1 MNSTIYLR
9 GLRHVDFSVFAVEA
23 DQKKYYDTQFE
34 RYIPYSSGQQVKRSI
49 IERTVWEASEKLSPT
64 TFVFK
69 KDKLKEEEVYGTCDP
84 RDIDQ
89 LIGGWMKTPKGG
101 KERSIKRRSPLS
113 ISAMRPI
120 HPLLAGIT
128 KENLSF
134 DRTNTSNIN
143 EIIVRDSQGKIL
155 SKDEVTKMLEG
166 SARSL
171 NRKWIQ
177 DKGRATGLFIY
188 DVAIDLRRLFCV
200 SLDEFEPEVTPE
212 QVEELKVSGWGKT
225 ENIFG
230 PCLLAPKELRDKV
243 ISSLANALINWRI
256 TSNQS
261 RTFSLMET
269 LVLVISENANKLPAA
284 IRAKLIG
291 GSEKPKA
298 KLIVENIDGADVFI
312 TLPAAGYFITEI
324 ESVDA
329 LDEAEKELNEMMVN
343 YKYENQ
349 LS

>member
-34 RYIPYSSGQQVKRSI
+34 RYVPYSSGQQVKRSI
-49 IERTVWEASEKLSPT
+49 IERTVFEASEKLSPT

-69 KDKLKEEEVYGTCDP
+69 KEKLKEEEVYGTCNP

-89 LIGGWMKTPKGG
+89 LIGGWMKVPKGG
-101 KERSIKRRSPLS
+101 NERSIKRRSPLS

-120 HPLLAGIT
+120 HPLLAGIA

-143 EIIVRDSQGKIL
+143 KIIVRDNSGNIL
-155 SKDEVTKMLEG
+155 TDEEVAKMLEG

-177 DKGRATGLFIY
+177 DNGRATGLFVY

-200 SLDEFEPEVTPE
+200 SNDLFEPEVAPT
-212 QVEELKVSGWGKT
+212 QVEELKAEGWIET

-230 PCLLAPKELRDKV
+230 PCLLAPEELRKKV
-243 ISSLANALINWRI
+243 IPALASSLINWRI

-269 LVLVISENANKLPAA
+269 LVFVISENANKLPTA
-284 IRAKLIG
+284 IRAKLIAE
-291 GSEKPKA
+291 SEKPKA

-312 TLPAAGYFITEI
+312 TLPAAGYFVTEN

-329 LDEAEKELNEMMVN
+329 LEEAENKLKQMMN
-343 YKYENQ
+343 DYDYKNQ

>member
-1 MNSTIYLR
+1 
-9 GLRHVDFSVFAVEA
+9 VEE

-34 RYIPYSSGQQVKRSI
+34 RYVPYSSGQQVKRSI
-49 IERTVWEASEKLSPT
+49 IERTVWEASEKLSLT

-120 HPLLAGIT
+120 HPLLAGIA

-143 EIIVRDSQGKIL
+143 EIIVRDANGNEL
-155 SKDEVTKMLEG
+155 TKEEIAEMLEG

-177 DKGRATGLFIY
+177 DKGRATGLFVY

-200 SLDEFEPEVTPE
+200 SLDEFEPEVTPA
-212 QVEELKVSGWGKT
+212 QVEELKTDGWIVS

-243 ISSLANALINWRI
+243 IPSLANALINWRI

-269 LVLVISENANKLPAA
+269 LVLVISENANTLPAT

-291 GSEKPKA
+291 ESEKPKA

-312 TLPAAGYFITEI
+312 TLPAAGYFITET

-329 LDEAEKELNEMMVN
+329 LEKAEKKLVEIMTDFNH
-343 YKYENQ
+343 ENQ

>member
-9 GLRHVDFSVFAVEA
+9 GLRHVDFSVFAVTEG
-23 DQKKYYDTQFE
+23 QKKYYDIQFE
-34 RYIPYSSGQQVKRSI
+34 RYVPYSSGQQVKRSI
-49 IERTVWEASEKLSPT
+49 IERTVLEASEKLSKT

-69 KDKLKEEEVYGTCDP
+69 KEKLKEEEVYGTCDP

-120 HPLLAGIT
+120 HPLLAGLP

-143 EIIVRDSQGKIL
+143 EIIVRDNNGNEL
-155 SKDEVTKMLEG
+155 SREEIAEMLEG

-177 DKGRATGLFIY
+177 DNSRATGLFVY
-188 DVAIDLRRLFCV
+188 DIAIDLRRLFSI
-200 SLDEFEPEVTPE
+200 SLDLFEPEVTPE
-212 QVEELKVSGWGKT
+212 MVEVLKSTGWK
-225 ENIFG
+225 ECNNDFG
-230 PCLLAPKELRDKV
+230 ECLTAPKEVRGKV
-243 ISSLANALINWRI
+243 IPNLASSIINWRI

-269 LVLVISENANKLPAA
+269 LAVVISHNANKLPAA
-284 IRAKLIG
+284 IRTKLSDETGEQKVKLII
-291 GSEKPKA
+291 EK
-298 KLIVENIDGADVFI
+298 VDDADLFI
-312 TLPAAGYFITEI
+312 TLPAAGYIVTEN
-324 ESVDA
+324 ESEDA
-329 LDEAEKELNEMMVN
+329 LDKAEEKLKEMMLAFD
-343 YKYENQ
+343 YENQ
-349 LS
+349 V

>member
-9 GLRHVDFSVFAVEA
+9 GLRHVDFSVFAVTE
-23 DQKKYYDTQFE
+23 DQKKYYDIQFE
-34 RYIPYSSGQQVKRSI
+34 RYVPYSSGQQVKRSI
-49 IERTVWEASEKLSPT
+49 IERTVLEASEKLSKT

-69 KDKLKEEEVYGTCDP
+69 KEKLKEEEVYGTCDP

-120 HPLLAGIT
+120 HPLLAGLP

-134 DRTNTSNIN
+134 DRSNTSNIN
-143 EIIVRDSQGKIL
+143 EIIVRDTNGNVL
-155 SKDEVTKMLEG
+155 SKEEVAEMLEG

-177 DKGRATGLFIY
+177 DKSRATGLFVY
-188 DVAIDLRRLFCV
+188 DIAIDLRRLFSI
-200 SLDEFEPEVTPE
+200 SLDLFEPEVIPE
-212 QVEELKVSGWGKT
+212 MIDDLKANGWK
-225 ENIFG
+225 ECKNDFG
-230 PCLLAPKELRDKV
+230 DCLTAPNEIRDKV
-243 ISSLANALINWRI
+243 IPNLASSLINWRI

-269 LVLVISENANKLPAA
+269 LAVVISNNANKLPAA
-284 IRAKLIG
+284 IRTKLSDETG
-291 GSEKPKA
+291 EQKA
-298 KLIVENIDGADVFI
+298 KLIVENVDDADLFI
-312 TLPAAGYFITEI
+312 TLPAAGYFITEN
-324 ESVDA
+324 ESADA
-329 LDEAEKELNEMMVN
+329 LDKAEACLKELLLA
-343 YKYENQ
+343 YDYENQ
-349 LS
+349 LG

>member
-9 GLRHVDFSVFAVEA
+9 GLRHVDFSVFAVEK

-34 RYIPYSSGQQVKRSI
+34 RYVPYASGQQVKRSI
-49 IERTVWEASEKLSPT
+49 IERMVWEASEKLSPT

-69 KDKLKEEEVYGTCDP
+69 KEKLKEEEVYGTCNP

-101 KERSIKRRSPLS
+101 NERSIKRRSPLS

-143 EIIVRDSQGKIL
+143 NIIVRDTNGNIL
-155 SKDEVTKMLEG
+155 SKEEVAEMLAG

-177 DKGRATGLFIY
+177 DNGRATGLFIY
-188 DVAIDLRRLFCV
+188 DIAIDLRRLFCV
-200 SLDEFEPEVTPE
+200 SADLFEPEVTPA
-212 QVEELKVSGWGKT
+212 QVEELKAGGWIEA

-230 PCLLAPKELRDKV
+230 PCLLAPRELREKV
-243 ISSLANALINWRI
+243 IPALANSLINWRI

-269 LVLVISENANKLPAA
+269 LVLVISENANKLPAV
-284 IRAKLIG
+284 IRAKLIAE
-291 GSEKPKA
+291 SEKPKA

-312 TLPAAGYFITEI
+312 TLPAAGYFVTEN

-329 LDEAEKELNEMMVN
+329 LEEAENKLKGMMN
-343 YKYENQ
+343 KYDYENQ